1 MKLEELTEGRKDN
14 YELYHD
20 SLAGAVREVEQ
31 NLAARGYE
39 MDQNDVWGEIATGR
53 SKPQPGDTNSYHI
66 RLIKDNKEQRQKVHF
81 QVYNRGIDR
90 NTFELNM
97 YVS

>member
-1 MKLEELTEGRKDN
+1 MKLTELKEARGSD

-20 SLAGAVREVEQ
+20 TMAGAIREVERKLSEQ
-31 NLAARGYE
+31 GYE
-39 MDQNDVWGEIATGR
+39 MDQNDVWDNIATGKP
-53 SKPQPGDTNSYHI
+53 KPQPGDTNSYHI
-66 RLIKDNKEQRQKVHF
+66 RLIKDNAEQRQQVHF
-81 QVYNRGIDR
+81 QVFNRDIDR